1 MQKEPTADGTDDKG
15 PDSATLPRLR
25 LRVVFP
31 DGTFL
36 GPGKADLLELIGETG
51 SIAAAGRR
59 MKMSYKRAWSLVE
72 TLNAMFAAPLV
83 ERTRGGEQGGGA
95 SLTPLGR
102 DVLAQYR
109 ALLEKAAES
118 GGDEMAALA
127 NFKSDM
133 SKGK

>member
-1 MQKEPTADGTDDKG
+1 MQKEPTADGVDDG
-15 PDSATLPRLR
+15 AQDASAAPRLR

-72 TLNAMFAAPLV
+72 TLNAMFAGPLV
-83 ERTRGGEQGGGA
+83 ESSRGGEQGGGA
-95 SLTPLGR
+95 TLTPLGH
-102 DVLAQYR
+102 DVLTRYR
-109 ALLEKAAES
+109 ALLEAAARS
-118 GGDEMAALA
+118 GGDDIGALAAL
-127 NFKSDM
+127 KSDM
-133 SKGK
+133 SEGK